1 MFCPKCATQNLE
13 GAKFCRSCGTD
24 ISLVPQVLTGELATR
39 LSAEGDRTH
48 RRASR
53 REQRDVPT
61 IERAVRRLFM
71 GVAFVFIAFAIKTWM
86 PGGFTWWFWMFL
98 PAAGL
103 LADGVSTYLRLAS
116 EGKSQ
121 AAHTAPHAY
130 TRPLPSVAPP
140 PRSVGSLSP
149 ADTGEMVPPPSVTEG
164 TTRHLAVPA
173 ERERRDL

>member
-13 GAKFCRSCGTD
+13 GGKFCRSCGTD

-39 LSAEGDRTH
+39 LSAAGDRS
-48 RRASR
+48 RGRAGR
-53 REQRDVPT
+53 REHRDAPT

-121 AAHTAPHAY
+121 AAQAPQHAY
-130 TRPLPSVAPP
+130 TQPLSSVAPP
-140 PRSVGSLSP
+140 RPAGSLP
-149 ADTGEMVPPPSVTEG
+149 TADTGEMIPPPSVTEG

-173 ERERRDL
+173 ERERRDR